1 MEDILAGV
9 TWYRQ
14 SSVRIQRGGLD
25 VFVDPWG
32 VTHETEADY
41 ILLTHPHYDN
51 FSEADIARI
60 RGPTTMV
67 VAPASMKKQLLEPD
81 HLLRPGDLLQLEGID
96 VLAVPAYNRE
106 KKFHPPESGWL
117 GYVFT
122 LGGVTYYH
130 AGHTDLL
137 ESMHQ
142 IRCDV
147 AFLACDGH
155 YTMSPEDAARAA
167 EVCGAEVAV
176 PIHWGDAVASREDA
190 EKMVRHFDGEVVLLD
205 RAAESDEGVE
215 DEDLTGDSRVAP

>member
-9 TWYRQ
+9 TWFRQ

-25 VFVDPWG
+25 LFVDPWG
-32 VTHETEADY
+32 VTEDAEADY

-60 RGPTTMV
+60 RGSDTML
-67 VAPASMKKQLLEPD
+67 VAPASMKKQLQEPD
-81 HLLRPGDLLQLEGID
+81 HLMRPGDLLQLEGID

-122 LGGVTYYH
+122 VGGVTYYH
-130 AGHTDLL
+130 AGHTDFLD
-137 ESMHQ
+137 SMHQ

-155 YTMSPEDAARAA
+155 YTMGPEDGARAA
-167 EVCGAEVAV
+167 EACGAEVAV

-190 EKMVRHFDGEVVLLD
+190 ERMAKHFDGEVVLLQ
-205 RAAESDEGVE
+205 RAAESNDE
-215 DEDLTGDSRVAP
+215 DEDLRADSRVAP